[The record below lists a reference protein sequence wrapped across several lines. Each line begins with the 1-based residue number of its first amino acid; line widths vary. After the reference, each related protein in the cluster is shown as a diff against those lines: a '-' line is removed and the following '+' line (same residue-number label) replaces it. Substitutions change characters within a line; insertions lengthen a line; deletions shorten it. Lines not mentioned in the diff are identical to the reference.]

1 MKTDRK
7 HKIISLR
14 NLLASAAALCLLTT
28 GLPAAAQDYG
38 DEKLKDY
45 ISAVEEIGKI
55 ESTRAEEKGNVDDEE
70 EIEQI
75 EEKYDQK
82 RKEAIEE
89 AGLDEEEYDDIGA
102 SIQEDSEVR
111 KKIQN
116 LSEQ

>member
-1 MKTDRK
+1 MKTCRK

-14 NLLASAAALCLLTT
+14 NLLASAVALCLLTT
-28 GLPAAAQDYG
+28 GLPAAAQDYD
-38 DEKLKDY
+38 DEKLKGY
-45 ISAVEEIGKI
+45 INAVEEIVNL
-55 ESTRAEEKGNVDDEE
+55 EHSRAEEKSNVNDEE

-82 RKEAIEE
+82 REEALEE
-89 AGLDEEEYDDIGA
+89 AGLDEEEYGDIKD
-102 SIQEDSEVR
+102 SIKEDSEVR